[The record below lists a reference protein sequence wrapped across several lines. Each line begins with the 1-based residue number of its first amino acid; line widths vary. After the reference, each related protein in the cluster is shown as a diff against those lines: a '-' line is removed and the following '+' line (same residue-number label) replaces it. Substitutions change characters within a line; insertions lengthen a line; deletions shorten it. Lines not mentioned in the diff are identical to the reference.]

1 MFQKGCTDKV
11 KSFCFEAEKFKNV
24 TTGQDEWTKVLLLF
38 KNVTE
43 IILSKYLFYI
53 SNDSKDHGFSMC

>member
-38 KNVTE
+38 KNITE
-43 IILSKYLFYI
+43 IILSKYLFHI
-53 SNDSKDHGFSMC
+53 PNDS